1 MVQQAFSYIEKISN
15 LDVKL
20 KLIDTLRTVTAGKVS
35 VQTISINIFVI
46 VLDNKFQ
53 FFLFIHYQELQEI
66 SDFEQW
72 HCSISSI
79 AGMNELDTKATVIS
93 CSRHSGHML
102 AD

>member
-53 FFLFIHYQELQEI
+53 FFCSYTIKSYKRYLILNSGIALYPALQ
-66 SDFEQW
+66 
-72 HCSISSI
+72 
-79 AGMNELDTKATVIS
+79 G
-93 CSRHSGHML
+93 
-102 AD
+102 